1 MQPESSTLK
10 TGNSYSTLEVY
21 PENNLKIRKPF
32 VLKNKNKIKNFT
44 VPFNELTEFEF
55 IILLQLN
62 LKLDNDY
69 TILFQYTSY
78 EQGIHI
84 MLGAQIGI
92 PMRKTHNLKI
102 YRLLFEHYLELLEIL
117 LNRYNIENPDFI
129 VIYLK

>member
-1 MQPESSTLK
+1 VLPESSTLK

-32 VLKNKNKIKNFT
+32 VLKNKNKIKFFT

-55 IILLQLN
+55 IILL
-62 LKLDNDY
+62 LDNDY

-117 LNRYNIENPDFI
+117 LNRYNIENPYFI